1 MEHKM
6 QYKSFM
12 EKLKGKQHKIDK
24 NKNGVIDAQDFK
36 ILQKEDLSEAQVSTK
51 KYSWGTM
58 KTIHHGSDFSI
69 PLHPEHHKEI
79 AKLKDEQEHKF
90 KTEDGKHWTARRKGD
105 DVHFQGAN
113 NGGTTKVPHATMQE
127 AYHSDTYGAVGSDP
141 HAVSKSKGYGR
152 PSAGMIERIKKLKA
166 KEEKDRANG
175 TGNYKKQTQSQ
186 RDAYVKN
193 QMSAL
198 KHIGE
203 DALEEVELEEGT
215 FKYHMDKAVA
225 AHMKAD
231 SKKSLYH
238 LGNAKTARYAMKT
251 ADYSK
256 NKDLFDKYKQMSE
269 ENLDNVKEEAEL
281 SENAPFKKLEHAVA
295 YATDKVKTHRDNL
308 DGIEVYK
315 HKAGG
320 YDVNHTMNSSGR
332 NSLNKTGAK
341 HLGTVYKDKPTNIKE
356 DLKEYSM
363 DDVRKDAADR
373 LKKDMDTAS
382 DKRIADLKT
391 PKKKEG
397 FFHMVGRKQIAAAK
411 GAIKGFKE
419 QTDLTEQDRESDDY
433 SRRHTVV
440 AHVSDNTGTPA
451 DGEKRAVVKKALSVL
466 AATPKHAEKAAHKH
480 FSDKGYKVHKLS
492 AVIAKQAPSMKKEEV
507 EIEEAREFASYLEAE
522 SAAKPGQKPKLN
534 PATNKYN
541 LVSEGAIPKG
551 GLDVSK
557 VAHAGDTPHEEDW
570 TKVQKKKNIPFD
582 GPYKSTFKKKN
593 NPNRTGSDAARA
605 LAQRGMPKE
614 ETEGNPM
621 KSYAEFVQDLQEIK
635 LADLPSRKITGT
647 SYGAQYH
654 DPEGDDDADDKKP
667 AKAADA
673 PKRGRGRPAG
683 AMSGARQQ
691 GSAKQRKTGG
701 VDYTGYKLHLP
712 NNNK

>member
-1 MEHKM
+1 M

>member
-1 MEHKM
+1 M
-6 QYKSFM
+6 KSFKELISGLEEARM
-12 EKLKGKQHKIDK
+12 FASHHEAESVKLT
-24 NKNGVIDAQDFK
+24 
-36 ILQKEDLSEAQVSTK
+36 EAQVSTK

-152 PSAGMIERIKKLKA
+152 PSAEMIERIKKLKA

-203 DALEEVELEEGT
+203 DA
-215 FKYHMDKAVA
+215 
-225 AHMKAD
+225 
-231 SKKSLYH
+231 
-238 LGNAKTARYAMKT
+238 
-251 ADYSK
+251 
-256 NKDLFDKYKQMSE
+256 
-269 ENLDNVKEEAEL
+269 EL

-315 HKAGG
+315 HSGG

-356 DLKEYSM
+356 SADNHYDNAQDHLSKAN
-363 DDVRKDAADR
+363 DADASGDKLAFHGHMADHHDSLSQWHESKGRSASADR
-373 LKKDMDTAS
+373 HAEKADYHADKYAMQARGVKEDVTTGNPPVEKERWWEKAYKGIPSNGKTFKSITLAKKEKDKKDRMAEEYELDEAELS
-382 DKRIADLKT
+382 ENT
-391 PKKKEG
+391 P
-397 FFHMVGRKQIAAAK
+397 F
-411 GAIKGFKE
+411 
-419 QTDLTEQDRESDDY
+419 QDRESDDY

-451 DGEKRAVVKKALSVL
+451 GGEKRAVVKKALSVL

-480 FSDKGYKVHKLS
+480 FSAKGYKVHKLS
-492 AVIAKQAPSMKKEEV
+492 AVISKNAPAMQKEDLD
-507 EIEEAREFASYLEAE
+507 EAREFASYDEAE
-522 SAAKPGQKPKLN
+522 NAAKPGQKPKLN

-541 LVSEGAIPKG
+541 LVSEGSIPKG

-570 TKVQKKKNIPFD
+570 TNVQKKKNIPFD

-593 NPNRTGSDAARA
+593 NPNRTGTDAARA

-635 LADLPSRKITGT
+635 LADLPSRKVTGT

-654 DPEGDDDADDKKP
+654 DPEGDDDADNKKP

-683 AMSGARQQ
+683 SMSGARQQ